1 VDGNLRLVERIL
13 VGETEAFK
21 ELVEEHQRLVG
32 HIVFRMIS
40 DPGDREDICQEIF
53 MKVYKSLA
61 RFRGDS
67 KLSTWIATIAYNR
80 CYDYLNARKISLMD
94 DISEDM
100 LVNIPSSDKSPDQK
114 TENGDISELLK
125 GEIELLPPQARTIIT
140 LFHLDECSYEEIGK
154 IMNLPEG
161 TVKSNLFRSRR
172 LLKQRLLS
180 KYDKEE
186 LWQ

>member
-1 VDGNLRLVERIL
+1 MDGKLRLVERIL
-13 VGETEAFK
+13 AGETQAFG
-21 ELVEEHQRLVG
+21 ELVREHQRLVG

-40 DPGDREDICQEIF
+40 DPGDREDICQEVF
-53 MKVYKSLA
+53 MKVYRSLS

-80 CYDYLNARKISLMD
+80 CYDYLNTRKISL
-94 DISEDM
+94 IEAASEDS
-100 LVNIPSSDKSPDQK
+100 LAYIPSDNPTPEEK
-114 TENGDISELLK
+114 TESENISGLLK
-125 GEIELLPPQARTIIT
+125 SEIDKLPPQARTIIT

-161 TVKSNLFRSRR
+161 TVKSHLFRSRK
-172 LLKQRLLS
+172 LLKKRLLS